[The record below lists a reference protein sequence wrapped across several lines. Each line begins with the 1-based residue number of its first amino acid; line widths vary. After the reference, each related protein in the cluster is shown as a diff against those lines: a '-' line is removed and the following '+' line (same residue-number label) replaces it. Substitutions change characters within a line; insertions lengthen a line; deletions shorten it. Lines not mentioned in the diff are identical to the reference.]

1 VRNARALRPAT
12 AAVVIAALF
21 GLGACTSTPSA
32 KAVAQ
37 DFVES
42 IEGLTT
48 AERQCMLGKL
58 DTYSDDQL
66 EAIGDENVDVDF
78 DQPDAVQNASEDFQA
93 FVDDLAE
100 CRAGSG

>member
-12 AAVVIAALF
+12 AAVVIAALL
-21 GLGACTSTPSA
+21 GLGACTSTPGA

-42 IEGLTT
+42 IGL
-48 AERQCMLGKL
+48 EPGQEQCMLAKL
-58 DTYSDDQL
+58 DTYSEDQL
-66 EAIGDENVDVDF
+66 EVIGEENIEVDF
-78 DQPDAVQNASEDFQA
+78 DQPDAVQNASPEFQD

-100 CRAGSG
+100 CMAGSG